1 MHEWL
6 FLAPKLGQC
15 QIEPVADGAGTLV
28 NTKKISD
35 VERLSTRLPQA
46 WWTKLVSLWIIEIL
60 SSYVYWYILDRQ
72 SKMAGLEILSPEGLR
87 LDGRRPHELR
97 KIVCRM
103 GVFKQADGSAYIEM
117 GNTKALATVYG
128 PHEVTNKSKIL
139 HDRVLLNCQFSMA
152 TFSTGERKKRPK
164 GDRKSTETSMLIRR
178 TFDAAI
184 LTQMYPRSQID
195 IYVQVSR
202 IFYIRLERV

>member
-1 MHEWL
+1 M
-6 FLAPKLGQC
+6 
-15 QIEPVADGAGTLV
+15 
-28 NTKKISD
+28 D

-46 WWTKLVSLWIIEIL
+46 WWTKLVSSWIIEIL
-60 SSYVYWYILDRQ
+60 SSYVYWYISDRQ

>member
-1 MHEWL
+1 
-6 FLAPKLGQC
+6 
-15 QIEPVADGAGTLV
+15 
-28 NTKKISD
+28 
-35 VERLSTRLPQA
+35 
-46 WWTKLVSLWIIEIL
+46 
-60 SSYVYWYILDRQ
+60 
-72 SKMAGLEILSPEGLR
+72 MAGLEILSPEGLR

-164 GDRKSTETSMLIRR
+164 GDRRSTETSMLIRR
-178 TFDAAI
+178 TFEAAI
-184 LTQMYPRSQID
+184 LTQLYPRSQID
-195 IYVQVSR
+195 IYVQVRR
-202 IFYIRLERV
+202 IDFVIIAEYSCQEIIISFHVHVISNRNGLLHLISAPPPVEE

>member
-1 MHEWL
+1 MTI
-6 FLAPKLGQC
+6 FGTKAG
-15 QIEPVADGAGTLV
+15 PVSNRTCCRWGG
-28 NTKKISD
+28 NTGKHKKKSVD

-72 SKMAGLEILSPEGLR
+72 FKMAGLEILSPEGLR

>member
-1 MHEWL
+1 
-6 FLAPKLGQC
+6 
-15 QIEPVADGAGTLV
+15 
-28 NTKKISD
+28 
-35 VERLSTRLPQA
+35 
-46 WWTKLVSLWIIEIL
+46 
-60 SSYVYWYILDRQ
+60 
-72 SKMAGLEILSPEGLR
+72 MAGLEILSPEGLR

-103 GVFKQADGSAYIEM
+103 GVFKQADGSAYIEI

-164 GDRKSTETSMLIRR
+164 GDRRSTESSMLIRR
-178 TFDAAI
+178 TFEAAI
-184 LTQMYPRSQID
+184 LTQLYPRSQID
-195 IYVQVSR
+195 IYVQVNSEIIR
-202 IFYIRLERV
+202 ICMFLVVLPSSLLILLGSKFIQVGAKIRIRIRRCLHA